1 MTLGGIDAP
10 RAILLTGFENSS
22 MCREIMIGWN
32 IFGHLYLRV
41 SDMIDGD
48 KSVGRSNGF
57 ASHKGDVDKLD
68 TYPTAY

>member
-1 MTLGGIDAP
+1 
-10 RAILLTGFENSS
+10 
-22 MCREIMIGWN
+22 MISWN